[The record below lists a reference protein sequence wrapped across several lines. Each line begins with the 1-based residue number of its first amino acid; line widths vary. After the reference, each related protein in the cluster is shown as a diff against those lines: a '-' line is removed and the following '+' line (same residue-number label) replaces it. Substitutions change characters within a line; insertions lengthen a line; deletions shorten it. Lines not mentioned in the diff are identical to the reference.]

1 MFVFVMFV
9 ILKVDLINVQCVGKK
24 LKKPKKLE

>member
-9 ILKVDLINVQCVGKK
+9 ILKVNLKNVLYVEQKLKNKK
-24 LKKPKKLE
+24 LD

>member
-9 ILKVDLINVQCVGKK
+9 ILKVNLINVLYVEQKLKTKK
-24 LKKPKKLE
+24 LD

>member
-9 ILKVDLINVQCVGKK
+9 ILKVDLINVLYVEQKLKTKK
-24 LKKPKKLE
+24 LD

>member
-9 ILKVDLINVQCVGKK
+9 ILKVNLKNVLYVEQKLKTKK
-24 LKKPKKLE
+24 LD

>member
-9 ILKVDLINVQCVGKK
+9 ILKVDLINVLYVEQKLKTKK
-24 LKKPKKLE
+24 LK

>member
-9 ILKVDLINVQCVGKK
+9 ILKVNLLNVLFAGQK
-24 LKKPKKLE
+24 LKTKKLE

>member
-9 ILKVDLINVQCVGKK
+9 MVKVDLINVLYVEQK
-24 LKKPKKLE
+24 LKTKKLE

>member
-9 ILKVDLINVQCVGKK
+9 ILKVDLINVLYVEQK
-24 LKKPKKLE
+24 LKTKKLE

>member
-9 ILKVDLINVQCVGKK
+9 MVKVDLINVLYVGQK
-24 LKKPKKLE
+24 LKTKKLE

>member
-9 ILKVDLINVQCVGKK
+9 ILKVDLIDVLYVEQK
-24 LKKPKKLE
+24 LKTKKLE